1 MQWFNRINQEIMEV
15 SVLNINGQETGRKVQ
30 LNDAIFGIEPND
42 HVLYLDV
49 KQYLANQR
57 QGTAKSKERS
67 EVSGSTRKLG
77 RQKGGGGARRG
88 DINSPVLVG
97 GGRVF
102 GPKPRNYSFK
112 LNKKVKALAR
122 KSALSYKAQESAI
135 VVVEDFTMEAPKTK
149 DFVNITK
156 NLKVEG
162 KKLLLLLPEVNKNV
176 FLSSRNLQRSNVM
189 TATQLNAYKVLN
201 ADVLVITENSLKAID
216 SILTK

>member
-1 MQWFNRINQEIMEV
+1 MEV

-42 HVLYLDV
+42 HVLYNDV
-49 KQYLANQR
+49 KQYLANQS
-57 QGTAKSKERS
+57 QGTAKTKERS

-122 KSALSYKAQESAI
+122 KSALSYKAQEAAI

-176 FLSSRNLQRSNVM
+176 FLSSRNLQRTNVM

>member
-1 MQWFNRINQEIMEV
+1 MEV

-122 KSALSYKAQESAI
+122 KSALSYKAQESAV

-176 FLSSRNLQRSNVM
+176 FLSSRNLQRTNVM

>member
-1 MQWFNRINQEIMEV
+1 MEV
-15 SVLNINGQETGRKVQ
+15 SVLNINGQETGRKVV

-67 EVSGSTRKLG
+67 EMSGSTRKLG

-102 GPKPRNYSFK
+102 GPKPRDYGFK
-112 LNKKVKALAR
+112 LNKKVKVLAR
-122 KSALSYKAQESAI
+122 KSALSYKAQENAV
-135 VVVEDFTMEAPKTK
+135 VVVEDFTFEAPKTK

-162 KKLLLLLPEVNKNV
+162 RKMLLLLPGVNKNV
-176 FLSSRNLQRSNVM
+176 YLSARNLQGTEVM
-189 TATQLNAYKVLN
+189 TASALNTYKVLN
-201 ADVLVITENSLKAID
+201 ADVLVVTEDALKMID
-216 SILTK
+216 GILTK